1 MSTSR
6 RNYGQYNTSS
16 AYDFDMFMP
25 KRKEEKEGKKGK
37 VIKISDTP
45 AQKIRQEQQR
55 RKAAS
60 SAVMARV
67 STVAVSMM
75 IVAMVCAMIY
85 LRIEVTDA
93 SRELGELKSQ
103 AELLKSEENRLR
115 MELENKMSIA
125 NIEEQATA
133 LGMQKVDAAQVN
145 YVRVNGGE
153 TVESNDNTDAA
164 DTADTAGE
172 IQTADSD

>member
-1 MSTSR
+1 MNTSR

-25 KRKEEKEGKKGK
+25 KRKEEKENKKGK
-37 VIKISDTP
+37 ILKISDVP
-45 AQKIRQEQQR
+45 SQKKKREEER

-60 SAVMARV
+60 SARMARV

-93 SRELGELKSQ
+93 SRELGNLKSQ

-133 LGMQKVDAAQVN
+133 LGMQKAEAAQVN
-145 YVRVNGGE
+145 YVRVNGEENTGTAE
-153 TVESNDNTDAA
+153 TIDAA
-164 DTADTAGE
+164 NAADNNAN
-172 IQTADSD
+172 